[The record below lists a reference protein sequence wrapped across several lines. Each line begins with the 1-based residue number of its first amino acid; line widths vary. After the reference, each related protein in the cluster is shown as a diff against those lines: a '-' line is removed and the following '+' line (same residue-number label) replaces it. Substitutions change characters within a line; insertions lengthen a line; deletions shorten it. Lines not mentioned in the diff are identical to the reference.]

1 MGPKPKTSN
10 FSSSSV
16 SGPPIVS
23 VVIPTYN
30 RAEWL
35 GNTLRSVLKQTFI
48 DFELIVVD
56 DGSTDDT
63 ENVVQSFPRVQYV
76 RLQENRGVSG
86 ARNTGLSRAVG
97 RYICFLDSDD
107 LWCERKLEVQVG
119 WMESNADSPV
129 CYTDEIWIRRGVR
142 VNPMNKHRKYSGDIF
157 RHCLP
162 LCIVSPSSAMLR
174 ASLFDEV
181 GAFDESLPAC
191 EDYDLWLRIA
201 VKYPF
206 HFIEEPL
213 IIKQGGHSDQLS
225 RKYWGMDRFRVAAL
239 EKLLVSN
246 TLEGERLT
254 LARETLVKKCKVLVR
269 GFARRD
275 KAEDQRHYLS
285 LMKKY
290 G

>member
-119 WMESNADSPV
+119 WMESNADCRV

-269 GFARRD
+269 GFAKRD
-275 KAEDQRHYLS
+275 KTEDQRHYLS

>member
-23 VVIPTYN
+23 VVVPTYN

-63 ENVVQSFPRVQYV
+63 EDVVQSFPRVQYV

-119 WMESNADSPV
+119 WMESNADCLV

-246 TLEGERLT
+246 TLEGERLA
-254 LARETLVKKCKVLVR
+254 LVRETLVKKCKVLVR

-275 KAEDQRHYLS
+275 KVEDQRHYLS
-285 LMKKY
+285 LIKKY

>member
-1 MGPKPKTSN
+1 
-10 FSSSSV
+10 
-16 SGPPIVS
+16 
-23 VVIPTYN
+23 
-30 RAEWL
+30 L

-86 ARNTGLSRAVG
+86 ARNAGLSRAVG

-174 ASLFDEV
+174 ALLFDEV
-181 GAFDESLPAC
+181 GTFDESLPAC

-290 G
+290 S

>member
-16 SGPPIVS
+16 SSPPIVS
-23 VVIPTYN
+23 VVVPTYN

-35 GNTLRSVLKQTFI
+35 DSTLRSVLKQTFI

-86 ARNTGLSRAVG
+86 ARNTGLSRAIG

-119 WMESNADSPV
+119 WMELNADYPV

-225 RKYWGMDRFRVAAL
+225 RKYWGMDRFRVVAL

-254 LARETLVKKCKVLVR
+254 LVRKTLVKKCKVLVR

-275 KAEDQRHYLS
+275 KVEDQRHYLS
-285 LMKKY
+285 LIKKY

>member
-1 MGPKPKTSN
+1 
-10 FSSSSV
+10 
-16 SGPPIVS
+16 
-23 VVIPTYN
+23 
-30 RAEWL
+30 L

-63 ENVVQSFPRVQYV
+63 EDVVQSFPRVQYV

-119 WMESNADSPV
+119 WMESNADCLV

-269 GFARRD
+269 GFAKRD